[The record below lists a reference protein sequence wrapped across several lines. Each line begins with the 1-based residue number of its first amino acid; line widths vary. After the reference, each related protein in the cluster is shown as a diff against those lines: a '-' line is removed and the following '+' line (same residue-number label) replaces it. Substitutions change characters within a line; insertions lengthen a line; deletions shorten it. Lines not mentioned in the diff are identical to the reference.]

1 MRWNVIFAIAKKDL
15 LEVRQN
21 QSAWTSLLIL
31 PLILVVILPIVMGI
45 AIGSA
50 PSQTSTDPDVISFM
64 ANMPASISHYMEG
77 LGENQAVLV
86 VMLGLM
92 FAPMFLIMPL
102 MFSSIIGAESFAGE
116 RERKTL
122 ESLLYT
128 PTTDAELFVGK
139 ILAAALPGQFWNLH
153 RRGERLHVWLDGPR
167 LVPASHL
174 VPNDLLD
181 FPSTQPAGGGLQRVD
196 FRQDQEL
203 HGSLPVERFAGG
215 VGVGLDDR
223 TDIWIVVPECGG
235 QPDHW
240 GGILGVGHRL
250 YLVRHPSLPPD
261 DAVDQYGI
269 IEIMFYK

>member
-1 MRWNVIFAIAKKDL
+1 MRWNVVLAIAKKDL

-21 QSAWTSLLIL
+21 QSAWTSMLIL
-31 PLILVVILPIVMGI
+31 PLILVVVMPIVMGI

-50 PSQTSTDPDVISFM
+50 PQQTSTDPDVISFM
-64 ANMPASISHYMEG
+64 ANMPASISQYMEG

-139 ILAAALPGQFWNLH
+139 ILAAVLPALVITWVSFGIYIVVVNAATFGSMGRIWFPLPTWYPLIFWIS
-153 RRGERLHVWLDGPR
+153 
-167 LVPASHL
+167 PALS
-174 VPNDLLD
+174 LLGVA
-181 FPSTQPAGGGLQRVD
+181 FSVLISAKTKSFMAAYQWS
-196 FRQDQEL
+196 
-203 HGSLPVERFAGG
+203 GSLVVLVLGLMIG
-215 VGVGLDDR
+215 QISGLLYLSVGVSLIIGVVFWALAILCTWFATRLFRR
-223 TDIWIVVPECGG
+223 TTLLTNP
-235 QPDHW
+235 
-240 GGILGVGHRL
+240 
-250 YLVRHPSLPPD
+250 
-261 DAVDQYGI
+261 A
-269 IEIMFYK
+269 